1 MFNRDL
7 QAAGGAALR
16 KPITI
21 DVIQVADTVT
31 TLDPVIEASE
41 VQRMINSHNAQTKD
55 KKMLELKRTVYFTG
69 YLLNPTDT
77 AKLLT
82 LVKTPQN
89 MHESDIKF
97 LSNNILIT
105 FGPAPEHI
113 LTKVGGM
120 GYKQT
125 WQVTAFGTFENKVWA
140 ARVAPVPPISVYH
153 TDNNVPFILL
163 AHHRGARPNDAN
175 RIQNWQPV
183 SADKQYVIQTTV
195 GEKVQLRVEPETEGE
210 SEYDSLFDRNR
221 RNHKRQHSPPSG
233 PQQNHRPYGN
243 DENRRPSGPS
253 GSHRG
258 GNQNRGRGGGGG
270 RGGGNNNS
278 RGGRGGGS
286 GRGGGGN
293 NRGRGGGGQ
302 RGYKSLD
309 DVGSG
314 GGRYNGQRGEPN
326 YDDYVPNAD
335 GYNAA
340 FPALGNGSGGLPY
353 GK

>member
-16 KPITI
+16 KPITV

-163 AHHRGARPNDAN
+163 AHHRGRGLMMLTGYKVGSLSVRTNSTSFRQLSGKKSNCESSLRQKAKA
-175 RIQNWQPV
+175 
-183 SADKQYVIQTTV
+183 STTV
-195 GEKVQLRVEPETEGE
+195 SSIATAEITKGSTVPHQ
-210 SEYDSLFDRNR
+210 DRNR
-221 RNHKRQHSPPSG
+221 TTGHTATTRIEDLAAPMAVTGAVIRTEAAAVAVAEAEVTIIVEA
-233 PQQNHRPYGN
+233 
-243 DENRRPSGPS
+243 DEGWVWERR
-253 GSHRG
+253 RW
-258 GNQNRGRGGGGG
+258 
-270 RGGGNNNS
+270 
-278 RGGRGGGS
+278 
-286 GRGGGGN
+286 
-293 NRGRGGGGQ
+293 
-302 RGYKSLD
+302 
-309 DVGSG
+309 
-314 GGRYNGQRGEPN
+314 
-326 YDDYVPNAD
+326 
-335 GYNAA
+335 
-340 FPALGNGSGGLPY
+340 
-353 GK
+353 

>member
-1 MFNRDL
+1 M
-7 QAAGGAALR
+7 
-16 KPITI
+16 
-21 DVIQVADTVT
+21 ADTVT

-41 VQRMINSHNAQTKD
+41 VQRMINDHNAQTKD
-55 KKMLELKRTVYFTG
+55 KKMLEMKRTVYYTG
-69 YLLNPTDT
+69 YLLNSTDT

-89 MHESDIKF
+89 MHESDVRY

-105 FGPAPEHI
+105 FGPAPASI
-113 LTKVGGM
+113 LNKVGGM
-120 GYKQT
+120 GHIQS

-140 ARVAPVPPISVYH
+140 ARVAPVPSISVYH
-153 TDNNVPFILL
+153 TDNHVPFVLL
-163 AHHRGARPNDAN
+163 AHHRGARPSDAN

-195 GEKVQLRVEPETEGE
+195 GEKVQLRVEPEKEGE
-210 SEYDSLFDRNR
+210 SEYDSLFDRNGKYL
-221 RNHKRQHSPPSG
+221 KRQHSPPSG
-233 PQQNHRPYGN
+233 PQLNHRPHGN
-243 DENRRPSGPS
+243 DENRRPNGPN
-253 GSHRG
+253 GTHKG
-258 GNQNRGRGGGGG
+258 GNQNQNRGRGGGGG
-270 RGGGNNNS
+270 FRGGGNNNN

-326 YDDYVPNAD
+326 YDDYVPNGD

-340 FPALGNGSGGLPY
+340 FPALANGSGGLPY

>member
-16 KPITI
+16 KPITA

-41 VQRMINSHNAQTKD
+41 VQRMINNHNAQTKD

-89 MHESDIKF
+89 MHESDVKF

-105 FGPAPEHI
+105 FGPAPGHI
-113 LTKVGGM
+113 LNKIGGM
-120 GYKQT
+120 GNKQT

-140 ARVAPVPPISVYH
+140 ARVDPVPPISVYH
-153 TDNNVPFILL
+153 TENNVPFILL
-163 AHHRGARPNDAN
+163 AHQRGARPNDVN

-221 RNHKRQHSPPSG
+221 RNLKRQHSLPSG

-243 DENRRPSGPS
+243 DENRRPSGPN
-253 GSHRG
+253 GNHRG

-270 RGGGNNNS
+270 RGGGNNNN
-278 RGGRGGGS
+278 RGGRGGGP

-314 GGRYNGQRGEPN
+314 SGRYNGQRGEPN
-326 YDDYVPNAD
+326 YDDYVPNGD
-335 GYNAA
+335 GHNAA
-340 FPALGNGSGGLPY
+340 FPALGNASGGLPY